1 MQYLPAIILVL
12 IVLVV
17 ITRPF
22 TVLFHELG
30 HAIPAILLT
39 KEGATVYVGSYG
51 DKRQSFKI
59 NIGGLEI
66 WFRYNP
72 IKWRGGLCIPK
83 AEDISLNK
91 RAIYTLCGPLFSLF
105 IAACIFYLTLS
116 YDLHGSVK
124 LICAF
129 ALGSTIL
136 DLFTNLI
143 PHKIKVADGSTLFS
157 DGYLLFNLQK
167 LKKFP
172 NEYADAVESY
182 ANKEY
187 EKTAKIFEDFINR
200 GLVNEDVYRY
210 ASTSNIFIKNHEKA
224 HEIQKEFE
232 SKYELNADDFYN
244 LGLTSSLLNLEE
256 DKAKYFEKSLALNP
270 EHSYSLNAI
279 GYELNKKGEFNQAI
293 AIFDKAI
300 EVQNDFAYAYNNR
313 GHAKIEIGQFDEG
326 LKDIQYSLQL
336 DNDNSYVYRNLGI
349 YHLKRNENEEAL
361 KYFLQSKQIDKD
373 TDLIDE
379 FINKA
384 TAFV

>member
-1 MQYLPAIILVL
+1 MQYLPAIILGL
-12 IVLVV
+12 IVLVI

-22 TVLFHELG
+22 TILFHELG

-51 DKRQSFKI
+51 DKKQSFKI
-59 NIGGLEI
+59 TIGGLEI
-66 WFRYNP
+66 WFRYNL

-83 AEDISLNK
+83 AEEISLTK

-116 YDLHGSVK
+116 HDLHGLVK

-172 NEYADAVESY
+172 DEYADAVDSY
-182 ANKEY
+182 SKKEY
-187 EKTAKIFEDFINR
+187 DKTSKIFEDFINR

-210 ASTSNIFIKNHEKA
+210 ASTSNIFIKNYEKA

-232 SKYELNADDFYN
+232 SKYELTSDDFYN
-244 LGLTSSLLNLEE
+244 LGLISLLLNME
-256 DKAKYFEKSLALNP
+256 DEKAKYFRKSLEQNP
-270 EHSYSLNAI
+270 DNSHTLNAI
-279 GYELNKKGEFNQAI
+279 GYDLNKKGEFQEAI
-293 AIFDKAI
+293 LLFNKAI
-300 EVQNDFAYAYNNR
+300 EIQPVFASAYNNR

-326 LKDIQYSLQL
+326 VKDIQYSLLL
-336 DNDNSYVYRNLGI
+336 DSENSYVYRTLGI
-349 YHLKRNENEEAL
+349 YHLKMNQNDEAL
-361 KYFLQSKQIDKD
+361 KWFLQSQQIDKD
-373 TDLIDE
+373 TDLIE
-379 FINKA
+379 EYINKA
-384 TAFV
+384 KALV

>member
-12 IVLVV
+12 VVLVI

-51 DKRQSFKI
+51 DKKQSFKI
-59 NIGGLEI
+59 SLGGLEI

-105 IAACIFYLTLS
+105 IASCIFHLTLS
-116 YDLHGSVK
+116 YDLHGSIK

-143 PHKIKVADGSTLFS
+143 PHKIEVADGSTLFS
-157 DGYLLFNLQK
+157 DGYVLFNLQK

-172 NEYADAVESY
+172 DEYANAVDSY
-182 ANKEY
+182 SKKEY
-187 EKTAKIFEDFINR
+187 EKTSKIFEDFINR

-210 ASTSNIFIKNHEKA
+210 ASTSNIFIKNYEKA

-232 SKYELNADDFYN
+232 SKYELTSDDFYN
-244 LGLTSSLLNLEE
+244 LGLTSSLLNIEE
-256 DKAKYFEKSLALNP
+256 EKAKYFHKSLEQNP
-270 EHSYSLNAI
+270 DNSYSLNAI
-279 GYELNKKGEFNQAI
+279 GYELNEKSEFQEAI
-293 AIFDKAI
+293 LLFNKAI
-300 EVQNDFAYAYNNR
+300 EIQPDFAYAYNNR
-313 GHAKIEIGQFDEG
+313 GHAKIEIGQLDEG
-326 LKDIQYSLQL
+326 LKDIQHSMQL
-336 DNDNSYVYRNLGI
+336 DSENSYVYRNLGI
-349 YHLKRNENEEAL
+349 YHLRRSENSEAL
-361 KYFLQSKQIDKD
+361 KYFLQSKQVDKD
-373 TDLIDE
+373 TDLIE
-379 FINKA
+379 ELIKQA
-384 TAFV
+384 KVLV

>member
-1 MQYLPAIILVL
+1 MQYLPAIFLGLLLLV
-12 IVLVV
+12 I

-30 HAIPAILLT
+30 HAIPAMLMT
-39 KEGATVYVGSYG
+39 KQGATVYIGSYG
-51 DKRQSFKI
+51 DKKQSFKI
-59 NIGGLEI
+59 TLGGLEI

-91 RAIYTLCGPLFSLF
+91 RAIYVLCGPLFSLF
-105 IAACIFYLTLS
+105 IAAIIFYLTFS
-116 YDLHGSVK
+116 YDLHGSIK

-167 LKKFP
+167 LKQFP
-172 NEYADAVESY
+172 DEYANAVDSY
-182 ANKEY
+182 SRKEY
-187 EKTAKIFEDFINR
+187 EKTSIIFEDFINR

-210 ASTSNIFIKNHEKA
+210 ASTSNIFIKNYEKA

-244 LGLTSSLLNLEE
+244 LGLTSSLLNMEE
-256 DKAKYFEKSLALNP
+256 EKTKYFQKSLEQNP
-270 EHSYSLNAI
+270 DNSYSLNAI
-279 GYELNKKGEFNQAI
+279 GYELNKKGEFQEAI
-293 AIFDKAI
+293 LLFNKAI
-300 EVQNDFAYAYNNR
+300 EIQTDFAYAYNNR
-313 GHAKIEIGQFDEG
+313 GHAKIEIGQFDGG
-326 LKDIQYSLQL
+326 LKDIQHSLQL
-336 DNDNSYVYRNLGI
+336 DSENSYVYRNLGI
-349 YHLKRNENEEAL
+349 YHLRQDENSEAL
-361 KYFLQSKQIDKD
+361 KYFLQAKQIDQD
-373 TDLIDE
+373 TDLIEE
-379 FINKA
+379 FIKKA
-384 TAFV
+384 KALV